1 MSHDILLNLTLIIV
15 IGIGAQWLAW
25 RLRIPSILL
34 LLVCGF
40 AAGPILGLINPDELV
55 GDALMPLVS
64 LAVAMILY
72 EGGLTLKISEIK
84 AVGGMV
90 RNLIT
95 IGALVTWLASAVAAK
110 YALDWPWNISIL
122 LGAILSVTG
131 PTVIMPLLRHVKPEK
146 DVRAVLKWEGILI
159 DPVGALLAVLVFE
172 AILVNEMAN
181 VPSLAAK
188 GFLFT
193 ILAGG
198 ITGAVGALILHQL
211 LKRFLIPDFLQN
223 PLSFMA
229 VVATFTAADTMQH
242 ESGLLAVTVMGILLA
257 NQKDVAVHHLI
268 EFKEN
273 LRVLFIGALFVL
285 LSARLTLAELSGL
298 NWTRCALFLGCLFL
312 IVRPLSVFLSG
323 IGSSLT
329 FKKKLF
335 LAWMAPRGIVAAAV
349 SSLFALRLQ
358 EDGVAGAEQLVSV
371 TFVVIVATVAIYG
384 LTASPVATA
393 LGLSQPNPQ
402 GILIVGGGR
411 FALAFA
417 EALKSKFDIL
427 IADTNWENLYEA
439 RKLGLRTYFGSVLSE
454 HARNEIDL
462 GGIGR
467 MLSMTPNPAVN
478 ELACQHMREFFG
490 RSEVYQLPAPKAD
503 HARREAS
510 THLGGRVLFNDE
522 AHHDHLE
529 VLASSGSSVK
539 LTPLSEQFDFDE
551 FKQQYEGEAIPLGIV
566 AENGELRFA
575 TTAKEFKPKPGDT
588 VVSLVKDTPEKR
600 EAPEPAPS
608 KQSEGSPPIGPQP

>member
-40 AAGPILGLINPDELV
+40 TAGPILGLINPDELV
-55 GDALMPLVS
+55 GEALMPLVS

-72 EGGLTLKISEIK
+72 EGGLTLRISELK

-172 AILVNEMAN
+172 AILVNEMSS

-193 ILAGG
+193 LLAGG
-198 ITGAVGALILHQL
+198 ITGAVGALCLHQL

-229 VVATFTAADTMQH
+229 VIATFTAADSLQH

-285 LSARLTLAELSGL
+285 LSARLTLEELTGL
-298 NWTRCALFLGCLFL
+298 DWTRCALFLACLL
-312 IVRPLSVFLSG
+312 LLVRPLSVFLSG
-323 IGSSLT
+323 IGSPLSR
-329 FKKKLF
+329 KKKLF

-358 EDGVAGAEQLVSV
+358 EHGVAGADQLVPV

-402 GILIVGGGR
+402 GILIIGGGK
-411 FALAFA
+411 FALALA
-417 EALKSKFDIL
+417 TSLKSKFDIL
-427 IADTNWENLYEA
+427 IADTNWEHLYEA

-467 MLSMTPNPAVN
+467 MLALTPNPAVN

-510 THLGGRVLFNDE
+510 THLGGRVLFNED
-522 AHHDHLE
+522 AHHDYLE
-529 VLASSGSSVK
+529 VLTSSGSVVK
-539 LTPLSEQFDFDE
+539 MTPLSEQFDFAQ
-551 FKQQYEGEAIPLGIV
+551 FKERYGSEAIPLGVIG
-566 AENGELRFA
+566 ENEVWRFA
-575 TTAKEFKPKPGDT
+575 TTANELNPKPGET
-588 VVSLVKDTPEKR
+588 VVCLVKASQEDNETATP
-600 EAPEPAPS
+600 
-608 KQSEGSPPIGPQP
+608 